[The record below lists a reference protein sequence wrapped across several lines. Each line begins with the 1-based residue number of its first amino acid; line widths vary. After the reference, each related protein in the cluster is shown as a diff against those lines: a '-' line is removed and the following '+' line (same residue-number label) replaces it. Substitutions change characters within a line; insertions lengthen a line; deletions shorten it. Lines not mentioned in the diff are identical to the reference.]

1 MNLIEFNTLTVHAVH
16 ASIRNVA
23 IEIQHN
29 LKAALPIIASSTLE
43 SLSLALQALIDARL
57 PHGQVRPVG
66 LFMTRAVMLH
76 ETPLTQSS
84 SAASV
89 SWKG

>member
-1 MNLIEFNTLTVHAVH
+1 MNLIEFNTFPVHAVQT
-16 ASIRNVA
+16 SIRNVA

-29 LKAALPIIASSTLE
+29 IKATLPIIASSALG
-43 SLSLALQALIDARL
+43 SLSLALQALIDIRL